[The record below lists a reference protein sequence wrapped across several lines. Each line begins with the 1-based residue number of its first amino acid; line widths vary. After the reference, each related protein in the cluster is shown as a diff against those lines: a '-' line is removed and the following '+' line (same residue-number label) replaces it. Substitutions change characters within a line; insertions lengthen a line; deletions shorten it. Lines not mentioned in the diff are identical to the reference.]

1 MEMPEENGKK
11 GTAPKLEFQMDY
23 QNVKCIIS
31 EDFDDE
37 FQAFLE
43 EKENED
49 KPVQKVYCYTADE
62 EARQMPFCVTAAA
75 DWTVGKKYYT
85 NRQGIESYQC
95 ILTTGGCGYVETE
108 GKVYTC
114 SPGSLLLVDCY
125 KPHLYRT
132 APSDYWEYKHIHF
145 TAPGGQKV
153 VDRCIGFLEY
163 SGNAAYYFD
172 SILNEFTKIDR
183 DSCFIFSNLVSA
195 LLTEIIVLQSRQKKA
210 NSHSELLE
218 NAAVYLQEH
227 YSENIN
233 ISEFA
238 KNRYISPYYFIRL
251 FKESFGMSPYNYLV
265 NFRIT
270 QAKEL
275 LVLTDH
281 SVSEIAQE
289 VGFGDASNF
298 STRFAKAT
306 GQSPLQYRK
315 SALKP
320 VEGAR

>member
-183 DSCFIFSNLVSA
+183 DSCFRCV
-195 LLTEIIVLQSRQKKA
+195 
-210 NSHSELLE
+210 
-218 NAAVYLQEH
+218 
-227 YSENIN
+227 
-233 ISEFA
+233 
-238 KNRYISPYYFIRL
+238 
-251 FKESFGMSPYNYLV
+251 
-265 NFRIT
+265 
-270 QAKEL
+270 
-275 LVLTDH
+275 
-281 SVSEIAQE
+281 
-289 VGFGDASNF
+289 
-298 STRFAKAT
+298 
-306 GQSPLQYRK
+306 
-315 SALKP
+315 
-320 VEGAR
+320 